1 MIVLQYLAAGV
12 CGLCAALAGL
22 AFALSFVSWLMCEP
36 AARRGPCRPRPWLA
50 LALFTLFATAT
61 YALLP

>member
-1 MIVLQYLAAGV
+1 MTVLSYLAAGV

-22 AFALSFVSWLMCEP
+22 AFTITFAAWIMCDP
-36 AARRGPCRPRPWLA
+36 LARRGPFRPRPWLFLAAFTVLSA
-50 LALFTLFATAT
+50 LT

>member
-1 MIVLQYLAAGV
+1 MIVLSYLAAGV

-22 AFALSFVSWLMCEP
+22 AFALSFTAWAICEP
-36 AARRGPCRPRPWLA
+36 AARRGPYRPRPWLA